1 VAEISGDGSG
11 SVNELL
17 LHRIIL
23 DNSSDPIFCIDRTG
37 KYLYINH
44 AFGALLQ
51 KQPDDIIGKRM
62 LDIFPGKEG
71 DQRFAD
77 VRHVFE
83 TGEMIAIEVKVQNE
97 SEWLYFMTSVT
108 PVKDSAGNVQIVIC
122 MSRDITLRKQ
132 AEEKLKETQA
142 LLQAALDN
150 SQAGIAI
157 ADAPDGKLRFVNRA
171 GLLIRD
177 KSEEEVV
184 KNVSIDDYVISWNLL
199 HLDGTPYQAN
209 EVPLSRAVMYGDTS
223 SEEFI
228 IRRDN
233 LEDRVV
239 WANAA
244 PVKDEHGRI
253 IAGIVVFL
261 DVTERKKTESELKE
275 ANKSAEAAAR
285 AESRFLSDMS
295 HEIRTP
301 LHGIRGMIQLLEG
314 TPLTE
319 DQKEFVRLSR
329 ISSDTLMAVLN
340 DILDYSKIKAGKMA
354 LEKIPFM
361 LRTVINDCIGML
373 GFDIVRKSLRMES
386 CVDEDVPDIL
396 IGDPFRLRQVL
407 NNLIGNAVK
416 YTNEGRI
423 DVCVRLM
430 GKIDKQR
437 ICLEFAVNDTGIGIP
452 AEMQDFLFKSF
463 SQIDSSDTRKH
474 GGTGLGLAISKNLVE
489 LMEGDIWVEAIEGK
503 GSSFLFTCVLE
514 TL

>member
-1 VAEISGDGSG
+1 M
-11 SVNELL
+11 
-17 LHRIIL
+17 
-23 DNSSDPIFCIDRTG
+23 
-37 KYLYINH
+37 NH

-51 KQPDDIIGKRM
+51 KQPGDIIGKRI
-62 LDIFPGKEG
+62 LDIFPGTEG

-83 TGEMIAIEVKVQNE
+83 TGEMKAIEMKVLRE

-157 ADAPDGKLRFVNRA
+157 ADAPDGKLRFVNKA

-233 LEDRVV
+233 LEDRIV

-244 PVKDEHGRI
+244 PVKDEYGRI
-253 IAGIVVFL
+253 IAGIVIFL
-261 DVTERKKTESELKE
+261 DVTERKKAESELRE
-275 ANKSAEAAAR
+275 AKKSAEAAAR

-301 LHGIRGMIQLLEG
+301 LHGIQGMIQLMEG

-319 DQKEFVRLSR
+319 EQKEFVRLSR
-329 ISSDTLMAVLN
+329 ISSETLMAVLN
-340 DILDYSKIKAGKMA
+340 DILDFSKLKAGKLA
-354 LEKIPFM
+354 LERIPFV
-361 LRTVINDCIGML
+361 LRTLVSDCIGML
-373 GFDIVRKSLRMES
+373 GFDIAGKSLRMES
-386 CVDEDVPDIL
+386 FVDEDVPVIL
-396 IGDPFRLRQVL
+396 IGDPFRLKQIL
-407 NNLIGNAVK
+407 NNLLGNAVK
-416 YTNEGRI
+416 FTNKGQI
-423 DVCVRLM
+423 DVCVRVVEKKVNK
-430 GKIDKQR
+430 KIW
-437 ICLEFAVNDTGIGIP
+437 LEFAVTDTGIGIP
-452 AEMQDFLFKSF
+452 TEMLDFLFKSF

-474 GGTGLGLAISKNLVE
+474 GGTGLGLAISKTLVE
-489 LMEGDIWVEAIEGK
+489 LMEGNIWVKAIEGK

-514 TL
+514 TP